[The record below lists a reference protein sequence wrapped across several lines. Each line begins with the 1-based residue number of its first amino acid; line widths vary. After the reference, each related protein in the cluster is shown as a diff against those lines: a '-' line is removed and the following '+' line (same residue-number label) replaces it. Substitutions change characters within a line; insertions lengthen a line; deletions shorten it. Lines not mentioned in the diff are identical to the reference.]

1 MSNGQ
6 VNDILEEK
14 SEICWTD
21 IIHLTPDSK
30 GVNVGFRIFKRGSIR
45 QVTSKASGRRSET
58 STFEIADSTARINLI
73 LWNDDIDLV
82 EDDADYY
89 LLNGHITLYDECM
102 SLSKGRY
109 GEIGKSDTSIELVK
123 EDIDMS
129 RPFMWKPKRQT
140 SRKSTGRTLNGTS
153 GRHLRRY
160 ASRKSF

>member
-1 MSNGQ
+1 MVQ
-6 VNDILEEK
+6 LKDMLEHE
-14 SEICWTD
+14 SETSWTD
-21 IIHLTPDSK
+21 IIHLTPDSR
-30 GVNVGFRIFKRGSIR
+30 GVNVRFRIFKRGTTR
-45 QVTSKASGRRSET
+45 QVTSKTSGRRYAI

-82 EDDADYY
+82 ENDVDYY
-89 LLNGHITLYDECM
+89 LLNGHITLHDECM

-129 RPFMWKPKRQT
+129 RPFIWKPKRQT

-153 GRHLRRY
+153 GRHIRRY

>member
-1 MSNGQ
+1 MSKGQ
-6 VNDILEEK
+6 LNDMLEE
-14 SEICWTD
+14 EQELGWTD
-21 IIHLTPDSK
+21 IIHLSPDFK
-30 GVNVGFRIFKRGSIR
+30 EVNVRFRIFRRGSIR
-45 QVTSKASGRRSET
+45 RVTSKASGRRSEI
-58 STFEIADSTARINLI
+58 STFEIVDSTARINLI

-89 LLNGHITLYDECM
+89 LRNGHVTLYDECM

-109 GEIGKSDTSIELVK
+109 GEIGKSATSIGLVK
-123 EDIDMS
+123 DDIDMS